1 MNNER
6 YSIFF
11 KAMMTGL
18 LGGIIL
24 ILGASAVCIP
34 FLFRSRR
41 FVDAVI

>member
-18 LGGIIL
+18 FVQEIRG
-24 ILGASAVCIP
+24 
-34 FLFRSRR
+34 RR
-41 FVDAVI
+41 DLTTVR